1 MGMYEHLVLENTERI
16 AFITFNRPEV
26 LNAFNSRL
34 IAEGLDALQRCK
46 EDREIR
52 VLVFRGAG
60 RAFTAGA
67 DIDEIKDNGPFQ
79 QMAYLRPLITF
90 FSRVENLG
98 KPVLASVHGYALGGG
113 TELTLA
119 CDLVIASD
127 DATFGLPEI
136 KLGVMP
142 GAGASIRLTR
152 WLGKAKA
159 MELLMTGDSVGA
171 KEACQLGLVN
181 SVVPRADLEK
191 VTLALAQKLA
201 NLSPLALAAVKDT
214 VNVGAEMDRN
224 QGIEYSLRAIM
235 TLFATRDQKEGMKAF
250 QEKRKPDFHGE

>member
-1 MGMYEHLVLENTERI
+1 MYEHLLLENRERI

-34 IAEGLDALQRCK
+34 IQEGLDALQLCK
-46 EDREIR
+46 EDREVR
-52 VLVFRGAG
+52 VLVFKGAG

-98 KPVLASVHGYALGGG
+98 KPVIASVHGYALGGG

-119 CDLVIASD
+119 CDMVIASE

-159 MELLMTGDSVGA
+159 MEILMTGDSIGA

-181 SVVPRADLEK
+181 SVVPRAELEK
-191 VTLALAQKLA
+191 ATLTLAEKLTSRA
-201 NLSPLALAAVKDT
+201 PLALAAVKDT
-214 VNVGAEMDRN
+214 VNVGAEMDRD
-224 QGIEYSLRAIM
+224 QGIEYGLRSIM

-250 QEKRKPDFHGE
+250 VEKRKPSFDGQ